1 MINKL
6 PTRLK
11 KLRHKLNQH
20 IKKLSNT
27 RYLQRNKTFN
37 FLFSLTIG
45 VIVTTLGITTD
56 WATNGTDTLTHNTI
70 GSENLRGKNTTEI
83 PRLTDKI
90 SPINNTIGSE
100 NLRVQ
105 NNTEIPT
112 LTHKISPISNTIG
125 SENLRVQNNTET
137 PALNYKTSWIGN
149 TIGSGN
155 LRVQNNIEAM
165 YVAPDGTVYT
175 NSHWDEAAMEAGIYK
190 DGKVIAALGDT
201 HGWSRGGGK
210 AVTAN
215 SKYVYIAM
223 TQGSRG
229 DTKEDYPPEGTTW
242 YSVRRYDLSGKPA
255 PFPNGR
261 GWDKSMLITS
271 TKSEVT
277 GLATVGSELY
287 VSDFAAN
294 RIRVYDTETMKE
306 LRSFTVANPGAI
318 TIDPQKNLWI
328 IQSKNGSK
336 PAKILH
342 YSQSGKQLPQQIADI
357 VEPTAIA
364 INHQGKLLV
373 AENGLRQQMLTYDIK
388 DKPIQVSS
396 FGSKGGIYAGVAGEV
411 RDLKLY
417 GLTGVGTD
425 ASGNIYINSNGFN
438 KSGTDLRKFSPS
450 GKLMWRSLG
459 LIFVDN
465 ADADPK
471 TDGVD
476 VFTKQ
481 EHYLMDYNQAAGKQW
496 NYKAYTL
503 NPFKYPQDPRLHTSP
518 DGTFV
523 RRIQGKRFLFLTDM
537 YNSFLQI
544 YRFNPDTDGK
554 IAIPAGMFVGTN
566 GADKPFIAGNWPPHQ
581 PEQGEWIWRDRNGNG
596 KFEKNEYD
604 RSKDYPHL
612 GGWWVDSKGDVWK
625 ALRTEDGI
633 RHYPLK
639 GIDPK
644 GNPIYNYSSME
655 KQTTP
660 KIFNDLRRIE
670 YFPET
675 DSMFLS
681 GFTIDRPAFGDDA
694 GVAGSE
700 IARFDNWSKGNRT
713 PKWRIVIPY
722 DRTGKREVS
731 TAAISVTGDYVFA
744 VTVKTA
750 EVYVYN
756 AKTGAQVQQLKPGPE
771 VGSESG
777 WIDIPYGIRAFRRS
791 NGEHLVF
798 VEENWKGKVIM
809 YRLAG

>member
-1 MINKL
+1 MKNKL
-6 PTRLK
+6 LTQLV
-11 KLRHKLNQH
+11 KLRHTLNQH
-20 IKKLSNT
+20 IKKLSKI
-27 RYLQRNKTFN
+27 RYLQKSKTFN
-37 FLFSLTIG
+37 FLLSLTAG
-45 VIVTTLGITTD
+45 VIVTTIGITTD
-56 WATNGTDTLTHNTI
+56 WAITGT
-70 GSENLRGKNTTEI
+70 
-83 PRLTDKI
+83 
-90 SPINNTIGSE
+90 
-100 NLRVQ
+100 
-105 NNTEIPT
+105 PT
-112 LTHKISPISNTIG
+112 LT
-125 SENLRVQNNTET
+125 
-137 PALNYKTSWIGN
+137 YKTSWIGN
-149 TIGSGN
+149 TFGSGN

-175 NSHWDEAAMEAGIYK
+175 NSHWDEAGMEAAIYK
-190 DGKVIAALGDT
+190 DGKVIGAIGDT

-215 SKYVYIAM
+215 SKYIYIAM

-229 DTKEDYPPEGTTW
+229 KTDEDYPPEGTTW
-242 YSVRRYDLSGKPA
+242 HCVRRYDLSGKPA

-271 TKSEVT
+271 TKNEIT
-277 GLATVGSELY
+277 GLATVESELY
-287 VSDFAAN
+287 VSDSAAN
-294 RIRVYDTETMKE
+294 QIRVYDPDTMKE

-328 IQSKNGSK
+328 IQSKNGGN

-364 INHQGKLLV
+364 VDHQGKLLV
-373 AENGLRQQMLTYDIK
+373 AENGPRQQMLIYDIK
-388 DKPIQVSS
+388 DQPVQVGS

-425 ASGNIYINSNGFN
+425 TSGNIYINSDGFN

-450 GKLMWRSLG
+450 GKLIWRSLG

-471 TDGVD
+471 TDGGD
-476 VFTKQ
+476 LFTKQ
-481 EHYLMDYNQAAGKQW
+481 EHYLMNYSKPAGKQW
-496 NYKAYTL
+496 TYKAYTL
-503 NPFKYPQDPRLHTSP
+503 NGFKYPQDPRLHTSP

-523 RRIQGKRFLFLTDM
+523 RRIQGKPFLYLTDM
-537 YNSFLQI
+537 YSSFLQI
-544 YRFNPDTDGK
+544 YRFNPATDGK

-566 GADKPFIAGNWPPHQ
+566 SADKPFLTGNWPPHQ
-581 PEQGEWIWRDRNGNG
+581 PEKGEWIWRDRNGNG

-604 RSKDYPHL
+604 TSKDYPYI

-625 ALRTEDGI
+625 ALRTQDGI
-633 RHYPLK
+633 RHYPLQ
-639 GIDPK
+639 GIDAK
-644 GNPIYNYSSME
+644 GNPIYNYSLMQ

-660 KIFNDLRRIE
+660 KIFNDLRRLE

-675 DSMFLS
+675 DTMYLS
-681 GFTIDRPAFGDDA
+681 GFTVDHPAFGDDT
-694 GVAGSE
+694 GVVGSE
-700 IARFDNWSKGNRT
+700 IARFDNWNQGNRT
-713 PKWRIVIPY
+713 PRWRIVIPY
-722 DRTGKREVS
+722 DTTGKHEVS
-731 TAAISVTGDYVFA
+731 TAAMSVAGDNVFA

-756 AKTGAQVQQLKPGPE
+756 AKTGVQVQQLKPGPE

-791 NGEHLVF
+791 NGEYLVF

>member
-1 MINKL
+1 MRNKL
-6 PTRLK
+6 LTQLV
-11 KLRHKLNQH
+11 KLRHKLNQQ
-20 IKKLSNT
+20 INKLSST
-27 RYLQRNKTFN
+27 RYLHRSKTFN
-37 FLFSLTIG
+37 FLLSLTVG

-56 WATNGTDTLTHNTI
+56 WATTGTATLT
-70 GSENLRGKNTTEI
+70 
-83 PRLTDKI
+83 
-90 SPINNTIGSE
+90 
-100 NLRVQ
+100 
-105 NNTEIPT
+105 
-112 LTHKISPISNTIG
+112 
-125 SENLRVQNNTET
+125 
-137 PALNYKTSWIGN
+137 YKTSWIGN
-149 TIGSGN
+149 TFGRGN

-175 NSHWDEAAMEAGIYK
+175 NSHWDEAGMEAAIYK
-190 DGKVIAALGDT
+190 DGKVIGAIGDT
-201 HGWSRGGGK
+201 HGWSRGGGI

-215 SKYVYIAM
+215 SKYIYLAM
-223 TQGSRG
+223 TQGSKG
-229 DTKEDYPPEGTTW
+229 KTDEDYPPEGTTW
-242 YSVRRYDLSGKPA
+242 HSVRRYDLSGKPM

-271 TKSEVT
+271 TKSEIT
-277 GLATVGSELY
+277 GLATVESELY

-294 RIRVYDTETMKE
+294 RIRVYDTDTMKE
-306 LRSFTVANPGAI
+306 LRSFTVTNPGAI

-328 IQSKNGSK
+328 IQSKNGGN

-342 YSQSGKQLPQQIADI
+342 YSQSGKQLPEQIADI

-364 INHQGKLLV
+364 VDHQGKLLV
-373 AENGLRQQMLTYDIK
+373 AENGPRQQMLIYDIK
-388 DKPIQVSS
+388 DKPVQVGS
-396 FGSKGGIYAGVAGEV
+396 FGCKGGIYAGVPGEV

-476 VFTKQ
+476 LFTKQ
-481 EHYLMDYNQAAGKQW
+481 EHYLMDYSKPAGKQW
-496 NYKAYTL
+496 TYKGYTL
-503 NPFKYPQDPRLHTSP
+503 NAFKYPQDPRLHTSP

-523 RRIQGKRFLFLTDM
+523 RRIQGKPFLFLTNM
-537 YNSFLQI
+537 YSSFLQI
-544 YRFNPDTDGK
+544 YRFNPATDGQV
-554 IAIPAGMFVGTN
+554 AIPAGMFVGTN
-566 GADKPFIAGNWPPHQ
+566 GDKKSIAENWPPHQ

-604 RSKDYPHL
+604 TSKDYPYL

-625 ALRTEDGI
+625 ALRTQDGI
-633 RHYPLK
+633 RHYPLQ

-644 GNPIYNYSSME
+644 GNPIYSYSSME
-655 KQTTP
+655 KQTIP
-660 KIFNDLRRIE
+660 SIFNDLRRLE
-670 YFPET
+670 YFPQT
-675 DSMFLS
+675 DTMYLS
-681 GFTIDRPAFGDDA
+681 GFTVDHPAFGDDT

-700 IARFDNWSKGNRT
+700 IARFDNWSQGNRT
-713 PKWRIVIPY
+713 PRWRIVIPY
-722 DRTGKREVS
+722 DTTGKREVS
-731 TAAISVTGDYVFA
+731 TAAMSVAKDYVFA

-750 EVYVYN
+750 EVNVYN
-756 AKTGAQVQQLKPGPE
+756 ATTGVQVQQLKPGPE

-791 NGEHLVF
+791 NGEYLVF
-798 VEENWKGKVIM
+798 VEENWKGKVII
-809 YRLAG
+809 YRLAK

>member
-1 MINKL
+1 MKNKL
-6 PTRLK
+6 LFQLG
-11 KLRHKLNQH
+11 KLSQH
-20 IKKLSNT
+20 IQKISNT
-27 RYLQRNKTFN
+27 RYLQRSKTFN
-37 FLFSLTIG
+37 FLLSLTVG
-45 VIVTTLGITTD
+45 VIVATLGITTD
-56 WATNGTDTLTHNTI
+56 WATTKTPTLTYKT
-70 GSENLRGKNTTEI
+70 SW
-83 PRLTDKI
+83 
-90 SPINNTIGSE
+90 INNITDNK
-100 NLRVQ
+100 NLLVQ
-105 NNTEIPT
+105 NNTVTP
-112 LTHKISPISNTIG
+112 
-125 SENLRVQNNTET
+125 T
-137 PALNYKTSWIGN
+137 PAYKTSWIGN
-149 TIGSGN
+149 TFGSGN

-175 NSHWDEAAMEAGIYK
+175 NSHWDEAGMEAGIYK
-190 DGKVIAALGDT
+190 DGKVIGAIGDT

-210 AVTAN
+210 AVTVN
-215 SKYVYIAM
+215 SKYIYIAM

-229 DTKEDYPPEGTTW
+229 KTNEDYPPEGTTW
-242 YSVRRYDLSGKPA
+242 HCVRRYDLSGKPA

-277 GLATVGSELY
+277 GLATVESELY

-294 RIRVYDTETMKE
+294 RIRVYDTDTMKE
-306 LRSFTVANPGAI
+306 LRSFTIANPGAI

-328 IQSKNGSK
+328 IQSKNGK
-336 PAKILH
+336 NPAKILH

-364 INHQGKLLV
+364 VDREGKLLV
-373 AENGLRQQMLTYDIK
+373 AENGPRQQMLIYDIK
-388 DKPIQVSS
+388 SQPVQAGS
-396 FGSKGGIYAGVAGEV
+396 FGSKGGIYAGVPGEV
-411 RDLKLY
+411 QDLKLY

-425 ASGNIYINSNGFN
+425 TSGNIYINSDGFN

-450 GKLMWRSLG
+450 GKLIWRSLG

-476 VFTKQ
+476 LFTKQ
-481 EHYLMDYNQAAGKQW
+481 EHYLMDYSKPAGKQW
-496 NYKAYTL
+496 TYKAYTL
-503 NPFKYPQDPRLHTSP
+503 NAFKYPQDPRLHTSP

-523 RRIQGKRFLFLTDM
+523 RRIQGKPFLFLTDM
-537 YNSFLQI
+537 YSSFLQI
-544 YRFNPDTDGK
+544 YRFNPATDGQV
-554 IAIPAGMFVGTN
+554 AIPAGMFVGSN
-566 GADKPFIAGNWPPHQ
+566 GADKPFLDGNWPPHQ

-633 RHYPLK
+633 RHYPLQ

-644 GNPIYNYSSME
+644 GNPIYSYSSME
-655 KQTTP
+655 KQATP
-660 KIFNDLRRIE
+660 KIFSDLRRIE
-670 YFPET
+670 YFPQT
-675 DSMFLS
+675 DTMYLS
-681 GFTIDRPAFGDDA
+681 GFTVDHPAFGDDT
-694 GVAGSE
+694 GVVGSE
-700 IARFDNWSKGNRT
+700 IVRFDNWSQGNRT

-722 DRTGKREVS
+722 DSTGKREVS
-731 TAAISVTGDYVFA
+731 TAAMSVAGDNVFA

-756 AKTGAQVQQLKPGPE
+756 ATTGAQVQKLKPGPE

-791 NGEHLVF
+791 NGEYLVF
-798 VEENWKGKVIM
+798 VEENWKGKVII
-809 YRLAG
+809 YRLPS

>member
-6 PTRLK
+6 MTKLG
-11 KLRHKLNQH
+11 KLRRKLNQN
-20 IKKLSNT
+20 IKNLSNF
-27 RYLQRNKTFN
+27 RYFLRSKIFN
-37 FLFSLTIG
+37 FLLSLTVG
-45 VIVTTLGITTD
+45 FIVTTLGITTD
-56 WATNGTDTLTHNTI
+56 WATTETPTL
-70 GSENLRGKNTTEI
+70 
-83 PRLTDKI
+83 PYKI
-90 SPINNTIGSE
+90 SWTSNSIDSTNI
-100 NLRVQ
+100 LVQ
-105 NNTEIPT
+105 NNI
-112 LTHKISPISNTIG
+112 
-125 SENLRVQNNTET
+125 ET
-137 PALNYKTSWIGN
+137 PRLNYKTSWIGN

-165 YVAPDGTVYT
+165 YVALDGTVYT
-175 NSHWDEAAMEAGIYK
+175 NSHWDEAGMEAAIYK
-190 DGKVIAALGDT
+190 DGKVIGAIGDT
-201 HGWSRGGGK
+201 HGWSRGGGI

-215 SKYVYIAM
+215 SKYIYLAM
-223 TQGSRG
+223 TQGSKG
-229 DTKEDYPPEGTTW
+229 KTDEDYPPEGTAW
-242 YSVRRYDLSGKPA
+242 HCVRRYDLSGKPA
-255 PFPNGR
+255 PFPEGR

-277 GLATVGSELY
+277 GLATGGSELY

-294 RIRVYDTETMKE
+294 HIRVYDTETMKE
-306 LRSFTVANPGAI
+306 LRSFTINNPGAI
-318 TIDPQKNLWI
+318 TIDSQKNLWI

-342 YSQSGKQLPQQIADI
+342 YSQNGKQLPEQIADI

-364 INHQGKLLV
+364 IDRQGKLLV
-373 AENGLRQQMLTYDIK
+373 AENGPRQQMLIYDIK
-388 DKPIQVSS
+388 DRPVQTGS
-396 FGSKGGIYAGVAGEV
+396 FGSKGGIYTEVAGEV

-417 GLTGVGTD
+417 GLTGVGAD

-450 GKLMWRSLG
+450 GKLIWRSLG

-476 VFTKQ
+476 LFTKQ
-481 EHYLMDYNQAAGKQW
+481 EHYLMDYSKPAGKQW
-496 NYKAYTL
+496 TYKAYTL

-523 RRIQGKRFLFLTDM
+523 RRIKGKPFLFLTDM

-544 YRFNPDTDGK
+544 YRFNPATDGK
-554 IAIPAGMFVGTN
+554 IAIPAGMFVGSN
-566 GADKPFIAGNWPPHQ
+566 GADKPFLAGNWPPNQ
-581 PEQGEWIWRDRNGNG
+581 PQKGEWIWRDRNGNG

-604 RSKDYPHL
+604 TSKDYPYV

-625 ALRTEDGI
+625 ALRTENGI
-633 RHYPLK
+633 RHYPLQ
-639 GIDPK
+639 GMDAK
-644 GNPIYNYSSME
+644 GNPIYNYSSVE

-660 KIFNDLRRIE
+660 NIFNDFRRIE

-675 DSMFLS
+675 DTMYLS
-681 GFTIDRPAFGDDA
+681 GFTVDRPAFGDDT

-713 PKWRIVIPY
+713 PKWRTVIPY
-722 DRTGKREVS
+722 DTTGKREVS
-731 TAAISVTGDYVFA
+731 TAAISVAGDRVFA

-791 NGEHLVF
+791 NGEYLVF
-798 VEENWKGKVIM
+798 VEENWKGKVIV

>member
-1 MINKL
+1 MKNKFL
-6 PTRLK
+6 AQLLK
-11 KLRHKLNQH
+11 FRHKLNRY
-20 IKKLSNT
+20 IKKTLNI
-27 RYLQRNKTFN
+27 RYLQKNKTFN
-37 FLFSLTIG
+37 FLLSLTVG
-45 VIVTTLGITTD
+45 VIVTTIGITTD
-56 WATNGTDTLTHNTI
+56 WATTGTSKLTYT
-70 GSENLRGKNTTEI
+70 
-83 PRLTDKI
+83 
-90 SPINNTIGSE
+90 
-100 NLRVQ
+100 
-105 NNTEIPT
+105 
-112 LTHKISPISNTIG
+112 
-125 SENLRVQNNTET
+125 
-137 PALNYKTSWIGN
+137 TSWIGN

-165 YVAPDGTVYT
+165 YVVPDGTVYT
-175 NSHWDEAAMEAGIYK
+175 NSHWDEAGTEAGIYK
-190 DGKVIAALGDT
+190 DGKVIGALGDT
-201 HGWSRGGGK
+201 HGWSRSGGK

-215 SKYVYIAM
+215 SKYIYIAM

-229 DTKEDYPPEGTTW
+229 NTKEDYPPEGTTW
-242 YSVRRYDLSGKPA
+242 HCVRRYDLSGKPA
-255 PFPNGR
+255 PFPEGR

-277 GLATVGSELY
+277 GLATLGNELY
-287 VSDFAAN
+287 ASDFAAN
-294 RIRVYDTETMKE
+294 RIRVYDTDTMKE
-306 LRSFTVANPGAI
+306 LRSFTFANPGSIVIA
-318 TIDPQKNLWI
+318 PQKNLWI

-342 YSQSGKQLPQQIADI
+342 YSQSGKQLPQEIADI
-357 VEPTAIA
+357 VAPTAIA
-364 INHQGKLLV
+364 IDHQGKLLV
-373 AENGLRQQMLTYDIK
+373 AENGPRQQMLIYDIK
-388 DKPIQVSS
+388 DKPVQTGS
-396 FGSKGGIYAGVAGEV
+396 FGCKGGIYAGVPGEV

-417 GLTGVGTD
+417 GLTGIGTD

-476 VFTKQ
+476 LFTKQ
-481 EHYLMDYNQAAGKQW
+481 EHYLMDYSKPAGKQW
-496 NYKAYTL
+496 TYKAYTL
-503 NPFKYPQDPRLHTSP
+503 NAFKYPQDPRLHTSP

-523 RRIQGKRFLFLTDM
+523 RRIQGKPFLFLTDM

-544 YRFNPDTDGK
+544 YRFNPDKDGK
-554 IAIPAGMFVGTN
+554 VAIPAGMFVGTN
-566 GADKPFIAGNWPPHQ
+566 SADKPFIKGNWPPHQ
-581 PEQGEWIWRDRNGNG
+581 SKQGEWIWRDRNGNG

-604 RSKDYPHL
+604 TSKDYPYI

-625 ALRTEDGI
+625 ALRTEDGL
-633 RHYPLK
+633 RHYPLQ
-639 GIDPK
+639 GIDAK
-644 GNPIYNYSSME
+644 GNPIYSYSSME

-660 KIFNDLRRIE
+660 NIFNDLRRIE
-670 YFPET
+670 YFPQT
-675 DSMFLS
+675 DTMYLS
-681 GFTIDRPAFGDDA
+681 GFTEDHPAFGDDA

-700 IARFDNWSKGNRT
+700 IARFDNWNKGNRT
-713 PKWRIVIPY
+713 PRWRIVIPY
-722 DRTGKREVS
+722 DTTGKREVS
-731 TAAISVTGDYVFA
+731 TAAMSVAGDYVFA

-791 NGEHLVF
+791 NGEYLVF
-798 VEENWKGKVIM
+798 VEENWKGKVIV

>member
-1 MINKL
+1 MKNKL
-6 PTRLK
+6 LTQLE
-11 KLRHKLNQH
+11 KLRPKFNQH
-20 IKKLSNT
+20 IKNLSKT
-27 RYLQRNKTFN
+27 RYLQRSKIFN
-37 FLFSLTIG
+37 FLLSLTVG
-45 VIVTTLGITTD
+45 VIVTTVGITTD
-56 WATNGTDTLTHNTI
+56 WATTGTGTLT
-70 GSENLRGKNTTEI
+70 
-83 PRLTDKI
+83 
-90 SPINNTIGSE
+90 
-100 NLRVQ
+100 
-105 NNTEIPT
+105 
-112 LTHKISPISNTIG
+112 
-125 SENLRVQNNTET
+125 
-137 PALNYKTSWIGN
+137 YKTSWIGN
-149 TIGSGN
+149 TFGSGN

-175 NSHWDEAAMEAGIYK
+175 NSHWDEAGMEAAIYK
-190 DGKVIAALGDT
+190 DGKVIGAIGDT

-215 SKYVYIAM
+215 SKYIYIAM

-229 DTKEDYPPEGTTW
+229 KTNEDYPPEGTTW
-242 YSVRRYDLSGKPA
+242 HSVRRYDLTGKPA

-271 TKSEVT
+271 TKSQVT
-277 GLATVGSELY
+277 GLATVENELY
-287 VSDFAAN
+287 VSDFATN
-294 RIRVYDTETMKE
+294 RIRVYDTDTMKE
-306 LRSFTVANPGAI
+306 LRSFTVVNPGAI

-328 IQSKNGSK
+328 IQGKNGSK
-336 PAKILH
+336 SAQILH
-342 YSQSGKQLPQQIADI
+342 YSQSGKELPQKIADI

-364 INHQGKLLV
+364 IDHKGKLLV
-373 AENGLRQQMLTYDIK
+373 AENGPRQQMLIYDIK
-388 DKPIQVSS
+388 DKPVQVGS
-396 FGSKGGIYAGVAGEV
+396 FGCKGGIYAGVPGEV
-411 RDLKLY
+411 GDLKLY

-481 EHYLMDYNQAAGKQW
+481 EHYLMDYSKPAGKQW
-496 NYKAYTL
+496 TYKAYTL
-503 NPFKYPQDPRLHTSP
+503 NGFKYPQDPRLHTSP

-523 RRIQGKRFLFLTDM
+523 RRIQGKPFLFLTDM

-544 YRFNPDTDGK
+544 YRFNPATDGK
-554 IAIPAGMFVGTN
+554 VAIPAGMFVGTN
-566 GADKPFIAGNWPPHQ
+566 SADKPFLSGNWPPQQ
-581 PEQGEWIWRDRNGNG
+581 PKQGEWIWSDRNGNG

-604 RSKDYPHL
+604 TSKDYPYI

-633 RHYPLK
+633 RHYPLQK
-639 GIDPK
+639 IDAK
-644 GNPIYNYSSME
+644 GNPIYSYSSME

-675 DSMFLS
+675 DTMYLS
-681 GFTIDRPAFGDDA
+681 GFTVDHPAFGDDA

-700 IARFDNWSKGNRT
+700 IARFDNWSKENRT
-713 PKWRIVIPY
+713 PRWRIVIPY
-722 DRTGKREVS
+722 DTTGKREVS
-731 TAAISVTGDYVFA
+731 TAAMSVAGDYVFA

-798 VEENWKGKVIM
+798 VEENWKGKVIV

>member
-1 MINKL
+1 MKNKL
-6 PTRLK
+6 LTQLG
-11 KLRHKLNQH
+11 KLRHHFNQH
-20 IKKLSNT
+20 IKKLSQI
-27 RYLQRNKTFN
+27 RYLQRSKTFN
-37 FLFSLTIG
+37 FLLSLTVG
-45 VIVTTLGITTD
+45 VIVTTIGITTD
-56 WATNGTDTLTHNTI
+56 WAITGTSTLT
-70 GSENLRGKNTTEI
+70 
-83 PRLTDKI
+83 
-90 SPINNTIGSE
+90 
-100 NLRVQ
+100 
-105 NNTEIPT
+105 
-112 LTHKISPISNTIG
+112 
-125 SENLRVQNNTET
+125 
-137 PALNYKTSWIGN
+137 YKTSWIGN
-149 TIGSGN
+149 TFGSGN

-175 NSHWDEAAMEAGIYK
+175 NSHWDEAGMEAAIYK
-190 DGKVIAALGDT
+190 DGKVIGAIGDT

-215 SKYVYIAM
+215 SKYIYIAM

-229 DTKEDYPPEGTTW
+229 KTDEDYPPEGTTW
-242 YSVRRYDLSGKPA
+242 HCVRRYDLSGKPA

-271 TKSEVT
+271 TKNEIT

-294 RIRVYDTETMKE
+294 QIRVYDTDTMKE

-328 IQSKNGSK
+328 IQSKNGSN

-342 YSQSGKQLPQQIADI
+342 YSESGKQLPQQIADI

-364 INHQGKLLV
+364 IDHQGKLLV
-373 AENGLRQQMLTYDIK
+373 AENGPRQQMLIYDIK
-388 DKPIQVSS
+388 DQPVQVGS

-425 ASGNIYINSNGFN
+425 ASGNIYINSDGFN

-450 GKLMWRSLG
+450 GKLIWRSLG

-476 VFTKQ
+476 LFTKQ
-481 EHYLMDYNQAAGKQW
+481 EHYLMNYSKPAGKQW
-496 NYKAYTL
+496 TYKAYTL
-503 NPFKYPQDPRLHTSP
+503 NGFKYPQDPRLHTSP

-523 RRIQGKRFLFLTDM
+523 RRIQGKPFLYLTDM

-544 YRFNPDTDGK
+544 YRFNPATDGK

-566 GADKPFIAGNWPPHQ
+566 SKDKPFLTGNWPPHQ
-581 PEQGEWIWRDRNGNG
+581 PEKGEWIWRDRNGNG

-604 RSKDYPHL
+604 TSKDYPYI

-625 ALRTEDGI
+625 ALRTQDGI
-633 RHYPLK
+633 RHYPLQ

-644 GNPIYNYSSME
+644 GNPIYNYSLME

-660 KIFNDLRRIE
+660 SMFNDLRRIE

-675 DSMFLS
+675 DTMYLS
-681 GFTIDRPAFGDDA
+681 GFTVDHPAFGDDA
-694 GVAGSE
+694 GVVGSE
-700 IARFDNWSKGNRT
+700 VARFDNWSKGNRT
-713 PKWRIVIPY
+713 PKWRIVIPH
-722 DRTGKREVS
+722 DTTGKREVS
-731 TAAISVTGDYVFA
+731 TAAMSVAKDYVFA

-756 AKTGAQVQQLKPGPE
+756 AKTGVQVQQLKPGPE

-791 NGEHLVF
+791 NGEYLVF

>member
-1 MINKL
+1 MKNKL
-6 PTRLK
+6 LAQLV
-11 KLRHKLNQH
+11 KLRHQFNQD
-20 IKKLSNT
+20 IKKLSNI
-27 RYLQRNKTFN
+27 RYLQKSKTFN
-37 FLFSLTIG
+37 FLLSLTAG
-45 VIVTTLGITTD
+45 VIVTTIGITTD
-56 WATNGTDTLTHNTI
+56 WAITGT
-70 GSENLRGKNTTEI
+70 
-83 PRLTDKI
+83 
-90 SPINNTIGSE
+90 
-100 NLRVQ
+100 
-105 NNTEIPT
+105 PT
-112 LTHKISPISNTIG
+112 LT
-125 SENLRVQNNTET
+125 
-137 PALNYKTSWIGN
+137 YKTSWIGN
-149 TIGSGN
+149 TFGSGN

-175 NSHWDEAAMEAGIYK
+175 NSHWDEAGMEAAIYK
-190 DGKVIAALGDT
+190 DGKVIGAIGDT

-210 AVTAN
+210 AVTVN
-215 SKYVYIAM
+215 SKYIYIAM

-229 DTKEDYPPEGTTW
+229 KTDEDYPPEGTTW
-242 YSVRRYDLSGKPA
+242 HCVRRYDLSGKPA

-277 GLATVGSELY
+277 GLATGESELY

-294 RIRVYDTETMKE
+294 QIRVYNIDTMKE

-328 IQSKNGSK
+328 IQSKNGSN

-342 YSQSGKQLPQQIADI
+342 YSQTGKQLPQQIADI

-364 INHQGKLLV
+364 VDHQGKLLV
-373 AENGLRQQMLTYDIK
+373 AENGPRQQMLIYDIK
-388 DKPIQVSS
+388 DQPVQVGS

-425 ASGNIYINSNGFN
+425 TSGNIYINSDGFN

-450 GKLMWRSLG
+450 GKLIWRSLG

-471 TDGVD
+471 TDGGD
-476 VFTKQ
+476 LFTKQ
-481 EHYLMDYNQAAGKQW
+481 EHYLMDYSKPAGKQW
-496 NYKAYTL
+496 TYKAYTL
-503 NPFKYPQDPRLHTSP
+503 NGFKYPQDPRLHTSP

-523 RRIQGKRFLFLTDM
+523 RRIQGKPFLYLTDM
-537 YNSFLQI
+537 YSSFLQI
-544 YRFNPDTDGK
+544 YRFNPATDGK

-566 GADKPFIAGNWPPHQ
+566 SGDKPFLTGNWPPHQ
-581 PEQGEWIWRDRNGNG
+581 PEKGEWIWRDRNGNG

-604 RSKDYPHL
+604 TSKDYPYI

-625 ALRTEDGI
+625 ALRTQDGI
-633 RHYPLK
+633 RHYPLQ
-639 GIDPK
+639 GIDAK
-644 GNPIYNYSSME
+644 GNPIYKYSLMQ

-660 KIFNDLRRIE
+660 KMFNDLRRIE

-675 DSMFLS
+675 DTMYLS
-681 GFTIDRPAFGDDA
+681 GFTVDHPAFGDDT
-694 GVAGSE
+694 GVVGSE

-722 DRTGKREVS
+722 DTTGKHEVS
-731 TAAISVTGDYVFA
+731 TAAMSVAGDHVFA

-756 AKTGAQVQQLKPGPE
+756 AKTGVQVQQLKPGPE

-777 WIDIPYGIRAFRRS
+777 WIDIPYGIRAFQRS
-791 NGEHLVF
+791 NGEYLVF

>member
-1 MINKL
+1 MKNKL
-6 PTRLK
+6 LAQLI
-11 KLRHKLNQH
+11 KLRHQLNQH
-20 IKKLSNT
+20 LKKIFKI
-27 RYLQRNKTFN
+27 RYIQKSKTFN
-37 FLFSLTIG
+37 FLLSLTVG

-56 WATNGTDTLTHNTI
+56 WATTGTRTLIYKT
-70 GSENLRGKNTTEI
+70 SL
-83 PRLTDKI
+83 
-90 SPINNTIGSE
+90 
-100 NLRVQ
+100 
-105 NNTEIPT
+105 
-112 LTHKISPISNTIG
+112 ISNTIG
-125 SENLRVQNNTET
+125 SENILIQNNTET
-137 PALNYKTSWIGN
+137 PTLPHKEISISNTIASENLLVQNNTITSTPTYKTSWIGN

-175 NSHWDEAAMEAGIYK
+175 NSHWDEAGMEAAIYK
-190 DGKVIAALGDT
+190 DGKVISAIRDT
-201 HGWSRGGGK
+201 HGWSRGGGI

-215 SKYVYIAM
+215 SKYIYIAM

-229 DTKEDYPPEGTTW
+229 KTNEDYPPEGTTW
-242 YSVRRYDLSGKPA
+242 HCVRRYDLSGKPA

-261 GWDKSMLITS
+261 GWDKSMMITS

-277 GLATVGSELY
+277 GLATVGNELY
-287 VSDFAAN
+287 VSDFATN
-294 RIRVYDTETMKE
+294 RIRVYHTDTMKE

-364 INHQGKLLV
+364 IDHQGKLLV
-373 AENGLRQQMLTYDIK
+373 AENGPRQQMLIYDIK
-388 DKPIQVSS
+388 DKPTQVGS

-417 GLTGVGTD
+417 GLTGVGAD

-450 GKLMWRSLG
+450 AKLIWRSLG

-476 VFTKQ
+476 LFTKQ
-481 EHYLMDYNQAAGKQW
+481 EHYLMDYSKPAGKQW
-496 NYKAYTL
+496 TYKAYTL

-523 RRIQGKRFLFLTDM
+523 RRIQGKPFLFLTDM
-537 YNSFLQI
+537 YSSFLQI

-554 IAIPAGMFVGTN
+554 IAIPAGMFVGSN
-566 GADKPFIAGNWPPHQ
+566 GADKPFLKGNWPPHQ
-581 PEQGEWIWRDRNGNG
+581 PKKGEWIWRDRNGNG

-604 RSKDYPHL
+604 TSKDYPYI

-625 ALRTEDGI
+625 TLRTQDGI
-633 RHYPLK
+633 RHYPLQ
-639 GIDPK
+639 GIDAK
-644 GNPIYNYSSME
+644 GNPIYSYSSME

-670 YFPET
+670 YFPQT
-675 DSMFLS
+675 DTMYLS
-681 GFTIDRPAFGDDA
+681 GFTGDHPAFGDDT

-713 PKWRIVIPY
+713 PSWRTVIPY
-722 DRTGKREVS
+722 DTTGKREVS
-731 TAAISVTGDYVFA
+731 TAAISVAGDNVFA

-791 NGEHLVF
+791 NGEYLVF
-798 VEENWKGKVIM
+798 VEENWKGKVII
-809 YRLAG
+809 YQLP